1 MFEKLDNH
9 RLEKECLDIYTYDSY
24 PNFVYCLEEDPK
36 NDRKLNDRKLSN
48 SMHLDWNYAL
58 KYSILRIDQAIDLER
73 RNMICRIVIIVK
85 VI

>member
-1 MFEKLDNH
+1 MVYNGKCIDPKVFITPNGMFGKLDNH

-58 KYSILRIDQAIDLER
+58 KYSILRID
-73 RNMICRIVIIVK
+73 
-85 VI
+85 